1 MSLKEIFCQDKAI
14 NSLQRAYGAGR
25 MAHAYLFSGDDGVG
39 KFTTARAW
47 AKMLLCEDKQTVGDD
62 PTFTD
67 SCGGCHSCQ
76 LFDANGHPDFRPIYK
91 ELVQFTKNGKNKK
104 TPVDM
109 PIDVIREFLI
119 DKVANR
125 PTQGQFVVYVM
136 DEAEKV
142 NAASQNALLKILEEP
157 PSYCVIILL
166 CSRLDKM
173 LPTTLSRCQSIRFG
187 QVAEDRIIERLT
199 AESIDPAEAVF
210 WARFSQGSLGRAM
223 AWAQLEIKDTSAYAL
238 KTELIEKIAS
248 LQLADAVDTAEW
260 MGKTAKKIA
269 AAWISTSDSVSMTD
283 ITRRAQK
290 GLVRMVACLF
300 NDVMRAASD
309 ASAMQV
315 NHDQQ
320 GCISALAQKIDV
332 ETAAGNVE
340 LCYRMHNWVDSS
352 VNEKLIFE
360 QLVLNLT
367 TCEINAYS
375 SEQKRL
381 ASVL

>member
-1 MSLKEIFCQDKAI
+1 MSLNDIFCQDKAI
-14 NSLQRAYGAGR
+14 DSLQRAYAAGR
-25 MAHAYLFSGDDGVG
+25 MAHAYLFDGDDGVG

-47 AKMLLCEDKQTVGDD
+47 AKMLLCENKQTVSDD
-62 PTFTD
+62 PEYVD
-67 SCGGCHSCQ
+67 SCGACHSCQ
-76 LFDANGHPDFRPIYK
+76 LFESGGHPDFRPIYK

-157 PSYCVIILL
+157 PGYCVIILL

-187 QVAEDRIIERLT
+187 QVAEDRIVERLT
-199 AESIDPAEAVF
+199 VEGVDKTEAVY
-210 WARFSQGSLGRAM
+210 WARFSQGSLGRAL
-223 AWAQLEIKDTSAYAL
+223 AWAQLEIKDADTHTL
-238 KTELIEKIAS
+238 KTELIEKISS
-248 LQLADAVDTAEW
+248 LELADAVDTAEW
-260 MGKTAKKIA
+260 MGKTAKKISTV
-269 AAWISTSDSVSMTD
+269 WISSSDNVSTTD

-290 GLVRMVACLF
+290 GLIRMVACLF
-300 NDVMRAASD
+300 SDVVRASCD
-309 ASAMQV
+309 ASTAWINQ
-315 NHDQQ
+315 DQQ
-320 GCISALAQKIDV
+320 GCVSALAQKMDA
-332 ETAAGNVE
+332 ETAAVNVE
-340 LCYRMHNWVDSS
+340 LCYRMHRWVDSS

-360 QLVLNLT
+360 QLLLNLT
-367 TCEINAYS
+367 NSDILPVS
-375 SEQKRL
+375 
-381 ASVL
+381 

>member
-76 LFDANGHPDFRPIYK
+76 LFDVDGHPDFRPIYK

>member
-1 MSLKEIFCQDKAI
+1 MSLKDIFCQDKAI
-14 NSLQRAYGAGR
+14 DSLQRAYAAGR
-25 MAHAYLFSGDDGVG
+25 MAHAYLFAGDDGVG
-39 KFTTARAW
+39 KFTTAKSW
-47 AKMLLCEDKQTVGDD
+47 AKLLLCEDKQTVSDD
-62 PTFTD
+62 AAFMD
-67 SCGGCHSCQ
+67 SCGVCHSCQ
-76 LFDANGHPDFRPIYK
+76 LFESGGHPDFRPIYK
-91 ELVQFTKNGKNKK
+91 ELVQFTKKGKGKK

-199 AESIDPAEAVF
+199 AEGVDPTEAVY

-223 AWAQLEIKDTSAYAL
+223 AWAKLEIKDADVYDL
-238 KTELIEKIAS
+238 KKELIEIISS
-248 LQLADAVDTAEW
+248 LQLADAIDTAEW

-269 AAWISTSDSVSMTD
+269 AAWTSSSDNVSTTD

-290 GLVRMVACLF
+290 GLIRMVACLF
-300 NDVMRAASD
+300 SDVARAVSEG
-309 ASAMQV
+309 STLWV
-315 NHDQQ
+315 NQDQQ
-320 GCISALAQKIDV
+320 GSISALAKKMDA
-332 ETAAGNVE
+332 ETAAGRVE
-340 LCYRMHNWVDSS
+340 LCYRMHRWVDSS

-360 QLVLNLT
+360 QLLLNLT
-367 TCEINAYS
+367 HSDILS
-375 SEQKRL
+375 IS
-381 ASVL
+381 

>member
-14 NSLQRAYGAGR
+14 DSLQRAYAAGR
-25 MAHAYLFSGDDGVG
+25 MAHAYLFAGDDGVG

-47 AKMLLCEDKQTVGDD
+47 AKMLLCEDKRTVGDD
-62 PTFTD
+62 PAFTD
-67 SCGGCHSCQ
+67 SCGVCHSCQ
-76 LFDANGHPDFRPIYK
+76 LFESGGHPDFRPIYK
-91 ELVQFTKNGKNKK
+91 ELVQFTKKGKGKK

-173 LPTTLSRCQSIRFG
+173 LPTTLSRCQLIRFG
-187 QVAEDRIIERLT
+187 QVAEDWIIERLT
-199 AESIDPAEAVF
+199 GEGVAPAQAVY
-210 WARFSQGSLGRAM
+210 WSRFSQGSLGRAM
-223 AWAQLEIKDTSAYAL
+223 AWTQLEIKDTSAYAL
-238 KTELIEKIAS
+238 KTELIEKIVS
-248 LQLADAVDTAEW
+248 LELADAVDTAEW

-269 AAWISTSDSVSMTD
+269 AAWISSSDNVSTTD

-290 GLVRMVACLF
+290 GLIRMVACLF
-300 NDVMRAASD
+300 NDVMRASSD
-309 ASAMQV
+309 ASATQV

-320 GCISALAQKIDV
+320 GCISALAQKIDT
-332 ETAAGNVE
+332 ETAARNVE
-340 LCYRMHNWVDSS
+340 LCYRMHHWVDSS

-360 QLVLNLT
+360 QLLLNLSNSDILT
-367 TCEINAYS
+367 LS
-375 SEQKRL
+375 
-381 ASVL
+381 

>member
-1 MSLKEIFCQDKAI
+1 MSLKDIFCQDKAI
-14 NSLQRAYGAGR
+14 DSLQRAYASGR
-25 MAHAYLFSGDDGVG
+25 MAHAYLFAGDDGVG
-39 KFTTARAW
+39 KFTTAKSW
-47 AKMLLCEDKQTVGDD
+47 AKMLLCENKQTADDD
-62 PTFTD
+62 PAFMD
-67 SCGGCHSCQ
+67 GCGVCHSCQ
-76 LFDANGHPDFRPIYK
+76 LFESGGHPDFRPIYK
-91 ELVQFTKNGKNKK
+91 ELVQFTKKGKGKK

-187 QVAEDRIIERLT
+187 QIAEDRIIERLT
-199 AESIDPAEAVF
+199 AEGVDPTEAVY
-210 WARFSQGSLGRAM
+210 WARFSQGSLGRAL
-223 AWAQLEIKDTSAYAL
+223 AWAQLEIKDADVYDL
-238 KTELIEKIAS
+238 KKELIEKISS
-248 LQLADAVDTAEW
+248 LQLTDAIDTAEW

-269 AAWISTSDSVSMTD
+269 AAWMSSSDNVSTTD

-290 GLVRMVACLF
+290 GLIRMVACLF
-300 NDVMRAASD
+300 SDVARAASA
-309 ASAMQV
+309 ASALWV
-315 NHDQQ
+315 NQDQQ
-320 GCISALAQKIDV
+320 GCISALAQKMDA
-332 ETAAGNVE
+332 ETAAANVE
-340 LCYRMHNWVDSS
+340 LCYRMNHWVDSS

-360 QLVLNLT
+360 QLLLNLT
-367 TCEINAYS
+367 HSDILS
-375 SEQKRL
+375 IS
-381 ASVL
+381 

>member
-1 MSLKEIFCQDKAI
+1 MSLKEIFCQDRAI
-14 NSLQRAYGAGR
+14 DSLQRAYAAGR
-25 MAHAYLFSGDDGVG
+25 MPHAYIFAGDDGVG
-39 KFTTARAW
+39 KFTTARSW
-47 AKMLLCEDKQTVGDD
+47 AKMLLCENKQTVSDD
-62 PTFTD
+62 PAFTD
-67 SCGGCHSCQ
+67 SCGACHSCQ
-76 LFDANGHPDFRPIYK
+76 MFDAATHPDFRPIYK

-136 DEAEKV
+136 DEAEKL
-142 NAASQNALLKILEEP
+142 NTESQNALLKILEEP

-187 QVAEDRIIERLT
+187 QVAEDRIIERVSSDGIVPT
-199 AESIDPAEAVF
+199 EAVF
-210 WARFSQGSLGRAM
+210 WARFSQGSLGRAT
-223 AWAQLEIKDTSAYAL
+223 AWAQLEIKDADAYAL

-248 LQLADAVDTAEW
+248 LELSDAVDAAEW

-269 AAWISTSDSVSMTD
+269 AAWTSSSDNVSTTD

-290 GLVRMVACLF
+290 GLIRMVACLF
-300 NDVMRAASD
+300 NDVMKAASD
-309 ASAMQV
+309 TSGSWV
-315 NHDQQ
+315 NQNQQ
-320 GCISALAQKIDV
+320 DCVSALTQKIDV
-332 ETAAGNVE
+332 ETAAANVE
-340 LCYRMHNWVDSS
+340 LCYRMHRWVDSS

-360 QLVLNLT
+360 QLLLNLSNSDILT
-367 TCEINAYS
+367 LS
-375 SEQKRL
+375 
-381 ASVL
+381 

>member
-1 MSLKEIFCQDKAI
+1 MSLREIFCQDKAI
-14 NSLQRAYGAGR
+14 DSLQRAYAAGR
-25 MAHAYLFSGDDGVG
+25 MAHAYLFAGDDGVG
-39 KFTTARAW
+39 KLTTAKSW
-47 AKMLLCEDKQTVGDD
+47 AKMLLCENKQTVSDD
-62 PTFTD
+62 PAFMD
-67 SCGGCHSCQ
+67 SCGVCHSCQ
-76 LFDANGHPDFRPIYK
+76 LFESGGHPDFRPIYK

-125 PTQGQFVVYVM
+125 PTQGQSVVYVM

-142 NAASQNALLKILEEP
+142 NPASQNALLKILEEP

-199 AESIDPAEAVF
+199 AEGVDPTEAVY
-210 WARFSQGSLGRAM
+210 WAHFSQGSLGRAM
-223 AWAQLEIKDTSAYAL
+223 AWVQLEMKDADVYEL
-238 KTELIEKIAS
+238 KKELIEKISS

-269 AAWISTSDSVSMTD
+269 AAWTSRSDNVSTTD

-290 GLVRMVACLF
+290 GLIRMVACLF
-300 NDVMRAASD
+300 SDVARVASD
-309 ASAMQV
+309 ASALWV
-315 NHDQQ
+315 NQDQQ
-320 GCISALAQKIDV
+320 GCISALAKKIDA
-332 ETAAGNVE
+332 ETAAGHVE
-340 LCYRMHNWVDSS
+340 LCYRMHRWVDSS

-360 QLVLNLT
+360 QLLLNLT
-367 TCEINAYS
+367 HSDI
-375 SEQKRL
+375 L
-381 ASVL
+381 SVS